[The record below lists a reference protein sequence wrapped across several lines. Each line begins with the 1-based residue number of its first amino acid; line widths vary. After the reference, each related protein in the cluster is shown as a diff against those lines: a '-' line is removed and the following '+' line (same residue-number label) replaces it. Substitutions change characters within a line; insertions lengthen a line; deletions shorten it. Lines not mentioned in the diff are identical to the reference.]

1 MEIIFLGTSSAVPSR
16 ERNHAAIV
24 IREFGEVFLFDCG
37 EGTQRQ
43 FIEANVSPMKVDKIF
58 ISHFHG
64 DHILGLGGLIQS
76 MGLRQRET
84 PLDIY
89 GPKGM
94 KRVIDAITHTGYFK
108 IEFDLNVH
116 EVDEGVV
123 VETEKYKI
131 ETTKTKHSVPNNSY
145 SITEKK
151 KPRFL
156 REKAIEL
163 GVPPGP
169 LFGKLHKGE
178 EVEVEGKI
186 IKPEQVLG
194 EPRKGLKVTYSGD
207 TRPSMKLI
215 ELAQDSDILIHE
227 ATFEEADRENAFEHG
242 HSTAKDAADI
252 AKAANVGKLILT
264 HISPRYRQFDI
275 LEREAREVF
284 ENSEVAKDFK
294 VFNIN
299 SKNKN

>member
-16 ERNHAAIV
+16 ERNHASIV

-116 EVDEGVV
+116 EVDEGIV
-123 VETEKYKI
+123 VETEKYRI

-151 KPRFL
+151 NRSL
-156 REKAIEL
+156 
-163 GVPPGP
+163 
-169 LFGKLHKGE
+169 
-178 EVEVEGKI
+178 
-186 IKPEQVLG
+186 
-194 EPRKGLKVTYSGD
+194 
-207 TRPSMKLI
+207 
-215 ELAQDSDILIHE
+215 
-227 ATFEEADRENAFEHG
+227 
-242 HSTAKDAADI
+242 
-252 AKAANVGKLILT
+252 
-264 HISPRYRQFDI
+264 
-275 LEREAREVF
+275 
-284 ENSEVAKDFK
+284 ENSTKERKLKWKAK
-294 VFNIN
+294 
-299 SKNKN
+299 S